1 MESFLGT
8 ACQHTIGREVGGC
21 TLCVLHFGAMSDNFV
36 TWFFFQNWCQWQE
49 EIAGI
54 PFWRWWKTIR
64 YLCHLIR
71 LLGSAWMLATI
82 YILLLHP
89 HCNSRRKVGFFVLLL
104 DCCSGKRGDKSTLVI
119 LSPLLPSL
127 FYSIF
132 CHFKLTTT
140 QYFVFHHITGSWKAK
155 RSEREPHQL
164 KIRKCFLESWQQ
176 VIIHFDSAHFYELIK
191 WASSHCFMFLAIP
204 NKNHPKLRKTPM
216 ASN

>member
-1 MESFLGT
+1 
-8 ACQHTIGREVGGC
+8 
-21 TLCVLHFGAMSDNFV
+21 
-36 TWFFFQNWCQWQE
+36 
-49 EIAGI
+49 
-54 PFWRWWKTIR
+54 
-64 YLCHLIR
+64 
-71 LLGSAWMLATI
+71 MLATI

-204 NKNHPKLRKTPM
+204 NKNHPKLRKLPWP
-216 ASN
+216 SNYRTSVRYLAMIMLQKCWLQDYFYNVACSTKFRVWHLRKCHKESW